1 MRVGSQLVALLG
13 CVIRVP
19 PLHVV
24 APVSESGGFISCCLH
39 GVVLLVHVQ
48 WERDRGLCPASPSL
62 LSSWYLLMAGAEGSP
77 EPVCAHQ
84 VHWTLSNWEQIPLKH
99 GHGGGGRVRRGG
111 ERWFLGENGRKF
123 TRAVG
128 SQTGASCRSCPV
140 TVLLLKCPLCEL

>member
-13 CVIRVP
+13 CVNRVP
-19 PLHVV
+19 PLHVA

-99 GHGGGGRVRRGG
+99 GHGGGGVLGG
-111 ERWFLGENGRKF
+111 VGN
-123 TRAVG
+123 VG
-128 SQTGASCRSCPV
+128 SLGRTGESSPV
-140 TVLLLKCPLCEL
+140 LWAARPESPVGPALLLSCC